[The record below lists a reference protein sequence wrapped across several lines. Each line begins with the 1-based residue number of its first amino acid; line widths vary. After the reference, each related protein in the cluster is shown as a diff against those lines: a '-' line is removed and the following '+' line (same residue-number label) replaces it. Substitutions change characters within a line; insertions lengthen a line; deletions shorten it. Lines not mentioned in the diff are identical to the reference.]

1 MRRLNLI
8 FQEILKF
15 VLIYLFLFIWIRYFV
30 RNLLFAVVISL
41 FSSLASYLVL
51 LLFNKKKKTQSG
63 LKLKE
68 KEDAENMF
76 LSLACQNNPMDFFV
90 KLSSK
95 KHKSIEKHKTY
106 LTINHEKEKVKTLL
120 YFDSS
125 FEGLN
130 VARFMEIYNKVKKEK
145 ASKIVI
151 VCKTISD
158 KQLFSFSLNFKE
170 KFLFLDEYESY
181 QKLYKFYGCFP
192 EITNSYKKEK
202 KLVFKDFLAYSFNK
216 KRTKGYLF
224 SAFILVLSSLFV
236 RATIYYCIV
245 ASLLVVFALV
255 SQFNPYFNVKNDT
268 EIL

>member
-1 MRRLNLI
+1 M
-8 FQEILKF
+8 
-15 VLIYLFLFIWIRYFV
+15 
-30 RNLLFAVVISL
+30 
-41 FSSLASYLVL
+41 
-51 LLFNKKKKTQSG
+51 
-63 LKLKE
+63 
-68 KEDAENMF
+68 
-76 LSLACQNNPMDFFV
+76 
-90 KLSSK
+90 
-95 KHKSIEKHKTY
+95 
-106 LTINHEKEKVKTLL
+106 TINHEKEKVKTLL

-158 KQLFSFSLNFKE
+158 KQLFAFSLNFKE

-181 QKLYKFYGCFP
+181 QKLYKFYDCFP